1 MRLDIP
7 DGTMKTSYQHEIP
20 STLSTGAGDE
30 IPGFP
35 RWPEQRES
43 ELRFPIIRA
52 KRKRMSEN
60 GGKYMKKDG
69 IIEIVLVAL
78 GIVLTFVLMGV
89 ILFSSGK

>member
-1 MRLDIP
+1 
-7 DGTMKTSYQHEIP
+7 
-20 STLSTGAGDE
+20 
-30 IPGFP
+30 
-35 RWPEQRES
+35 
-43 ELRFPIIRA
+43 
-52 KRKRMSEN
+52 MSEN